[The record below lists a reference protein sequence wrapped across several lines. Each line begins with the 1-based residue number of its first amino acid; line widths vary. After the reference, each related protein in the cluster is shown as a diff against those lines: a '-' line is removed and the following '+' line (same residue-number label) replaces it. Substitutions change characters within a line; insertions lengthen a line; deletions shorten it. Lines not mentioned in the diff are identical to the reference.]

1 MGMGVQQGMMGGP
14 RQVRQG
20 IMQQQ
25 GMRQQMQMQGGMTLQ
40 QQQQLMQQ
48 QQQQQQAQ
56 QQAQQLAQQQQQQRM
71 MQYRHALIPI
81 DGVVLLHER
90 PLIPVNL
97 REVMDHLYAAN
108 AGVTGMYARASTS
121 VCWPNMRDDFTRL
134 RTACSTCTKNASS
147 NPSAP
152 PEEVTPPAYPFHS
165 IAADFFQ
172 VQNSSYLAV
181 ICRYSGWLSLFR
193 LKKDD
198 SQHVMSIFREYF
210 SRWGIPVNLT
220 TDGSSVFVSQD
231 MEMFLTKYGVAHRVS
246 SYYYPRANKRAEVA
260 VKSGKRLILDNISSN
275 GSLNTDRV
283 ARALLVHHNQT
294 DPVSGLS
301 PAEVIF
307 GRRLRDHLPLQ
318 PQKFQP

>member
-1 MGMGVQQGMMGGP
+1 MMGMGVQQGMMGGP

-48 QQQQQQAQ
+48 QQQ